1 MSAMGLGSIVGRR
14 LAPRVQALVPNVTHN
29 FVREAM
35 DKAITGVGPLRP
47 AIRAAEKQLA
57 DEGGNVS
64 KAVKDIIRVHTA
76 YAGAQGFVTNIGGLM
91 TALAAVP
98 ANITG
103 LTLVQVR
110 MIAEIAHLN
119 GHDLRDPK
127 VRRAVVTA
135 LLGEDGVKKA
145 VKKKQLPGTP
155 HALATGPDLKPEFE
169 HALSLEIATELIAR
183 VAGRQLATTVG
194 KRVPVLGG
202 VVGLSADAY
211 STHKLGRYAAV
222 EFAKVTP
229 AR

>member
-1 MSAMGLGSIVGRR
+1 MGLGSIVGRR
-14 LAPRVQALVPNVTHN
+14 LAPRVQKLVPNVTHN

-35 DKAITGVGPLRP
+35 DKAITGIGPLRP
-47 AIRAAEKQLA
+47 AVRAAEKQLA
-57 DEGGNVS
+57 DEKGNVEA
-64 KAVKDIIRVHTA
+64 AVKDIIRVHVA

-91 TALAAVP
+91 TAIAAVP

-110 MIAEIAHLN
+110 MIAEIAHVH
-119 GHDLRDPK
+119 GHDLADVQ

-155 HALATGPDLKPEFE
+155 HALATGPAFESELE
-169 HALSLEIATELIAR
+169 HALSLEIATELITR

-202 VVGLSADAY
+202 VVGLTADSYA
-211 STHKLGRYAAV
+211 TWQLGRYAAR
-222 EFAKVTP
+222 EFGKAA
-229 AR
+229 ARQA

>member
-1 MSAMGLGSIVGRR
+1 MGLGSIVGRR
-14 LAPRVQALVPNVTHN
+14 LAPRVQKLVPNVTHN

-35 DKAITGVGPLRP
+35 DKAITGIGPLRP

-57 DEGGNVS
+57 DEKGNVEA
-64 KAVKDIIRVHTA
+64 AVKDIIRVHVA

-91 TALAAVP
+91 TAIAAVP

-119 GHDLRDPK
+119 GHDLADIQ

-155 HALATGPDLKPEFE
+155 HALATGPAFEADLE
-169 HALSLEIATELIAR
+169 HALSLEIATELITR

-202 VVGLSADAY
+202 VVGLTADSY
-211 STHKLGRYAAV
+211 TTWQLGRYAAK
-222 EFAKVTP
+222 EFGKAAP
-229 AR
+229 RQA

>member
-1 MSAMGLGSIVGRR
+1 MGLGSIVGRR
-14 LAPRVQALVPNVTHN
+14 LAPRVQKLVPNVTHN

-35 DKAITGVGPLRP
+35 DKAITGIGPLRP

-57 DEGGNVS
+57 DEKGDVQA
-64 KAVKDIIRVHTA
+64 AVKDIIRVHVG
-76 YAGAQGFVTNIGGLM
+76 YAGAQGFLTNIGGLM
-91 TALAAVP
+91 TAIAAVP

-119 GHDLRDPK
+119 GYDLAEVK

-155 HALATGPDLKPEFE
+155 SALASGPDLQAEFE
-169 HALSLEIATELIAR
+169 HALSLEVATELITR
-183 VAGRQLATTVG
+183 VAGRRLATTVG

-202 VVGLSADAY
+202 VVGLTADAY
-211 STHKLGRYAAV
+211 STYKLGRYAAA
-222 EFAKVTP
+222 EFGKAAAARP
-229 AR
+229 A